1 MDSANL
7 KRAIRARWNSEL
19 TNEEIA
25 EEVGMTLPTFLAF
38 AASMGLKDRT
48 PAECYMPSAEEIR
61 IACARIRDGWTNEER
76 EARLGRRMVEY

>member
-25 EEVGMTLPTFLAF
+25 EEVGMAMPAFVAF
-38 AASMGLKDRT
+38 ASSMGLTDRT
-48 PAECYMPSAEEIR
+48 PAECYLPTADEIR
-61 IACARIRDGWTNEER
+61 MACARIRSEWTNEER
-76 EARLGRRMVEY
+76 EARLGKRMLEY